1 MTYGSSD
8 RTVTVGGTG
17 DTVVLRSS
25 EMLASGGEG
34 SVYLSDQFPD
44 QAAKIYHR
52 PSADIAVKL
61 RLMIDNPPRIP
72 DDEAGLIAIAWPED
86 VLLDPGRPRR
96 VLGYLMRRVS
106 GKPAVECYSP
116 LRRPRAFPFFTYQHL
131 LATARNLARVIEICH
146 GQRYVI
152 GDINESN
159 ALVSDAASVSL
170 IDTDSFQV
178 LDRRDG
184 RVYRSPVGKPEYTPA
199 ELQGHRFDT
208 IDRSQDHDMFGLAVI
223 IYQIL
228 MEGIHPFDG
237 VYAGP
242 GDAPQR
248 ESRIANG
255 HFPHSRIRA
264 VPYRPSPL
272 SPSWDTLHP
281 SLRDRFIQC
290 FDNGHDSP
298 ETRPTA
304 HEWVQTLEDA
314 QASLVSCARNGQ
326 HSYFDHLANCPWCH
340 RSARMRGRDSFP
352 PLSGSTRPVPPSFT
366 PPSSPRAAPVPA
378 PRPARAT
385 AITTPPTPR
394 PAPTRTPSPV
404 PTPPPAPIPPP
415 SSAPPS
421 PAPASR
427 LPGLF
432 PRRNQYADILGI
444 AEGILVGIALLLV
457 GMDIGAP
464 TDSVIGLGG
473 LIAFTFLVA
482 SEALV
487 LIAMFSILLIIR
499 LIFWAL
505 PSGIVSSLSKNLFS
519 GVGITILAL
528 SLIAWACLSLFN
540 IISLSGIGELFTRND
555 EIVDGFLDWVRIII
569 LAIVGIAVTSIAG
582 LLSFA
587 LEDEESVL
595 RNFSNGICL
604 VPIGIILALV
614 AAIVIAIIGLIIA
627 IIYLIG
633 AAIVGVFTWFF

>member
-1 MTYGSSD
+1 MTSGSSD

-17 DTVVLRSS
+17 DTVILRSS
-25 EMLASGGEG
+25 ELLASGGEG

-52 PSADIAVKL
+52 PSDDIAVKL
-61 RLMIDNPPRIP
+61 GLMIDNPPRIP
-72 DDEAGLIAIAWPED
+72 DDEEGLVAIAWPED
-86 VLLDPGRPRR
+86 VLLDPGSPRR

-116 LRRPRAFPFFTYQHL
+116 LRRPRAFPFFTYERL

-159 ALVSDAASVSL
+159 ALVSDTASVSL

-178 LDRRDG
+178 LDRSDG

-199 ELQGHRFDT
+199 ELQGHAFDS
-208 IDRSQDHDMFGLAVI
+208 IDRNQDHDMFGLAVI

-228 MEGIHPFDG
+228 MEGVHPFDG
-237 VYAGP
+237 VYTGP

-281 SLRDRFIQC
+281 SLRDQFIQC

-326 HSYFDHLANCPWCH
+326 HSYFDHLATCPWCH
-340 RSARMRGRDSFP
+340 RSARMGGRDSFP
-352 PLSGSTRPVPPSFT
+352 PLSGSARPVPPSFT
-366 PPSSPRAAPVPA
+366 PPSSARVAPG
-378 PRPARAT
+378 
-385 AITTPPTPR
+385 
-394 PAPTRTPSPV
+394 PAPTPAPPRPSPS
-404 PTPPPAPIPPP
+404 PPPAPATTPTP
-415 SSAPPS
+415 APS
-421 PAPASR
+421 PHSVAT
-427 LPGLF
+427 
-432 PRRNQYADILGI
+432 RRNLYTNILVI
-444 AEGILVGIALLLV
+444 AEGISVGIALLLV
-457 GMDIGAP
+457 GIN
-464 TDSVIGLGG
+464 IGLPTGEFIGSGG
-473 LIAFTFLVA
+473 LIAFTFLVV
-482 SEALV
+482 SEALA

-499 LIFWAL
+499 LIFWIL
-505 PSGIVSSLSKNLFS
+505 PSGTVSSLSKNVFG

-528 SLIAWACLSLFN
+528 SLIAWTCLSLFD

-555 EIVDGFLDWVRIII
+555 TIVDGFLDWVRIVI
-569 LAIVGIAVTSIAG
+569 LAIVGIAVTSVSG
-582 LLSFA
+582 LVAYTLD
-587 LEDEESVL
+587 DEERVL
-595 RNFSNGICL
+595 RNFSIGICL
-604 VPIGIILALV
+604 VPIGTILALI
-614 AAIVIAIIGLIIA
+614 AAIAIAIIGLIIA

-633 AAIVGVFTWFF
+633 VAIVGVFTWFF